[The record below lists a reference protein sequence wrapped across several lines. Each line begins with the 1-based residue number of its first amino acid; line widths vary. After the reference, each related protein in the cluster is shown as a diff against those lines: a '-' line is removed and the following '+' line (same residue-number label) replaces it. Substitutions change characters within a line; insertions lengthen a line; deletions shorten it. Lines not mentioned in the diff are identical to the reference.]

1 MKKEILFRLIK
12 NTGLVALGTLI
23 LAFGTAVFIL
33 PFDLVIG
40 GMSGLAVGIDRLC
53 PWECVSKDLL
63 ITLLCWGLFIVGFLI
78 LGKKFAA
85 KTLVSALLYPI
96 GVALFSRLAEPNVL
110 GGFFHLPA
118 GEHPQL
124 AMLLG
129 ALIGGIL
136 IGLGCAL
143 TFLGGGSSGGTD
155 IIAFSLCKYFKKW
168 RSSYVIFA
176 VDASIIFFG
185 MVVLGDLTRSL
196 LGILSAFLCAL
207 VVDRIFLGGNR
218 ALSAQIVSDH
228 YDQINQAII
237 THMQRTTTL
246 FSAKGGYSGVDKT
259 MLQVSFS
266 MRQYALLMMIIKQ
279 YDPDAFV
286 TVLKVHEING
296 EGWR

>member
-1 MKKEILFRLIK
+1 MKKELLFRLIK

-23 LAFGTAVFIL
+23 LAFATAVFIL

-40 GMSGLAVGIDRLC
+40 GMSGLAIGIDRLC
-53 PWECVSKDLL
+53 PWECVSEDLL
-63 ITLLCWGLFIVGFLI
+63 ITLLCWGLFLLGFLI
-78 LGKKFAA
+78 LGKRFAA

-96 GVALFSRLAEPNVL
+96 GVAAFSRLAEPHILN
-110 GGFFHLPA
+110 GFFHLPA
-118 GEHPQL
+118 GEHPQV

-129 ALIGGIL
+129 ALFGGL
-136 IGLGCAL
+136 LVGLGCAL

-176 VDASIIFFG
+176 VDASIILFG
-185 MVVLGDLTRSL
+185 MAALGDLTRSL

-207 VVDRIFLGGNR
+207 AVDRIFLGGNR
-218 ALSAQIVSDH
+218 ALSAQIISDR
-228 YDQINQAII
+228 YEEINQAII
-237 THMQRTTTL
+237 AHLQRTTTL
-246 FSAKGGYSGVDKT
+246 LSAKGGYSGADKT

-266 MRQYALLMMIIKQ
+266 LRQYALLMMIIEQ
-279 YDPDAFV
+279 YDPNAFV

>member
-1 MKKEILFRLIK
+1 MKKEILYRLIK

-23 LAFGTAVFIL
+23 LAFGTAIFIL
-33 PFDLVIG
+33 PFDLVMG
-40 GMSGLAVGIDRLC
+40 GMSGLAVSIDRLC

-129 ALIGGIL
+129 ALFGGIL
-136 IGLGCAL
+136 IGAGCAL

-168 RSSYVIFA
+168 RSSYAIFA
-176 VDASIIFFG
+176 VDASIILFG

-237 THMQRTTTL
+237 THMHRTTTL
-246 FSAKGGYSGVDKT
+246 LSAKGGYSGVDKT

-266 MRQYALLMMIIKQ
+266 MRQYALLMMIIEQ

>member
-53 PWECVSKDLL
+53 PGECVSKDLL

-118 GEHPQL
+118 GEHPQI

-129 ALIGGIL
+129 ALIGGLL

-237 THMQRTTTL
+237 HHMHRTTTL

-266 MRQYALLMMIIKQ
+266 MRQYALLMMIIEQ

>member
-1 MKKEILFRLIK
+1 MIK

-23 LAFGTAVFIL
+23 LAFGTAIFIL

-40 GMSGLAVGIDRLC
+40 GMSGLAIGIDRLC

-63 ITLLCWGLFIVGFLI
+63 ITLLCWGLFLLGFLI
-78 LGKKFAA
+78 LGKRFAA
-85 KTLVSALLYPI
+85 KTLVSAILYPI
-96 GVALFSRLAEPNVL
+96 GITAFSRLADANVL

-129 ALIGGIL
+129 ALFGGLL
-136 IGLGCAL
+136 IGVGCAL
-143 TFLGGGSSGGTD
+143 TFLSGGSTGGTD

-176 VDASIIFFG
+176 VDASIILFG
-185 MVVLGDLTRSL
+185 MFTLGDLSRSL
-196 LGILSAFLCAL
+196 LGVLSAFLCAL
-207 VVDRIFLGGNR
+207 AVDRIFLGGNR
-218 ALSAQIVSDH
+218 ALSAQIVSER
-228 YDQINQAII
+228 YEEINQAII
-237 THMQRTTTL
+237 AHLQRTTTL
-246 FSAKGGYSGVDKT
+246 LSAKGGYSGADKT

-266 MRQYALLMMIIKQ
+266 MRQYALLMMIIEQ
-279 YDPDAFV
+279 YDPDAFI

-296 EGWR
+296 NGWR

>member
-1 MKKEILFRLIK
+1 MKKELLLRLIK

-23 LAFGTAVFIL
+23 LAFATAVFIL

-40 GMSGLAVGIDRLC
+40 GMSGLAIGIDRLC
-53 PWECVSKDLL
+53 PWECVSEDLL
-63 ITLLCWGLFIVGFLI
+63 ITLLCWGLFLLGFLI
-78 LGKKFAA
+78 LGKRFAA

-96 GVALFSRLAEPNVL
+96 GIAVFSRLADADILN
-110 GGFFHLPA
+110 GFFHLPA
-118 GEHPQL
+118 GEHPQA

-129 ALIGGIL
+129 ALFGGLL
-136 IGLGCAL
+136 IGVGCAL

-176 VDASIIFFG
+176 VDASIILFG
-185 MVVLGDLTRSL
+185 MFAVADLTRSL

-207 VVDRIFLGGNR
+207 AVDRLFLGGNR
-218 ALSAQIVSDH
+218 ALSAQIISDR
-228 YDQINQAII
+228 YEEINQAII
-237 THMQRTTTL
+237 THLQRTTTL
-246 FSAKGGYSGVDKT
+246 LSAKGGYSGADKT

-266 MRQYALLMMIIKQ
+266 LRQYALLRMIIEQ

-296 EGWR
+296 QGWR

>member
-96 GVALFSRLAEPNVL
+96 GVAAFSRLAEPNVL
-110 GGFFHLPA
+110 GGFFHLSA

-129 ALIGGIL
+129 ALIGGLL

-168 RSSYVIFA
+168 RSSYAIFA

-237 THMQRTTTL
+237 HHMHRTTTL

-266 MRQYALLMMIIKQ
+266 MRQYALLMMIIEQ